1 MSGPVRV
8 QLVELSSGIAVPL
21 TEDGVSAGG
30 LGADIVLWEGET
42 RRAFVDPI
50 DEGFVVTDGGLEVL
64 TVNDAPVIGQRMA
77 RLGDRVAFGAV
88 TYRIQEA
95 VPPVATAVATAVVRE
110 TDSTQVIARASEEVA
125 ARTGQV
131 PTRSSTVRS
140 ILGWLLV
147 LVVVAGSGAAGYL
160 VAAMLREGR

>member
-95 VPPVATAVATAVVRE
+95 VPPVVTEMVLE
-110 TDSTQVIARASEEVA
+110 TDSTQVFARASEEVA

-147 LVVVAGSGAAGYL
+147 LVVVVGSGAAGYL
-160 VAAMLREGR
+160 VAAMLRDGR

>member
-95 VPPVATAVATAVVRE
+95 VPPVVTEVVIE
-110 TDSTQVIARASEEVA
+110 ADATQVFARASEEVA

-131 PTRSSTVRS
+131 PTRSSTFRS

-147 LVVVAGSGAAGYL
+147 LVVVVGSGAAGYL
-160 VAAMLREGR
+160 VAAMLRDGR

>member
-8 QLVELSSGIAVPL
+8 QLVELSSGIAVSL

-95 VPPVATAVATAVVRE
+95 VPPVVTEVVLE
-110 TDSTQVIARASEEVA
+110 TDSTQAIARASEEVA

-147 LVVVAGSGAAGYL
+147 LVVVVGSGAAGYL
-160 VAAMLREGR
+160 VAAMLRDGR

>member
-95 VPPVATAVATAVVRE
+95 VPPVATAVVRE

>member
-95 VPPVATAVATAVVRE
+95 VPPVVTEVVLE
-110 TDSTQVIARASEEVA
+110 TDSTQAIARASEEVV

-147 LVVVAGSGAAGYL
+147 LVVVVGSGAAGYL
-160 VAAMLREGR
+160 VAAMLRNGR

>member
-95 VPPVATAVATAVVRE
+95 VPPVVTEVVIE
-110 TDSTQVIARASEEVA
+110 ADSTQVFARASEEVA

-131 PTRSSTVRS
+131 PTRSSTFRS

-147 LVVVAGSGAAGYL
+147 LVVVVGSGAAGYL
-160 VAAMLREGR
+160 VAAMLRNGR

>member
-8 QLVELSSGIAVPL
+8 QLVELSSGIAVSL

-77 RLGDRVAFGAV
+77 RLGDRIAFGAV

-95 VPPVATAVATAVVRE
+95 VPPVVTEVVLE
-110 TDSTQVIARASEEVA
+110 TDSTQAIARASEEVA

-147 LVVVAGSGAAGYL
+147 LVVVVGSGAAGYL
-160 VAAMLREGR
+160 VAAMLRDGR

>member
-95 VPPVATAVATAVVRE
+95 VPPVATEVVRE

-131 PTRSSTVRS
+131 PTHSSTVRS

>member
-95 VPPVATAVATAVVRE
+95 VPPVVTEVVLE
-110 TDSTQVIARASEEVA
+110 TDSTQAIARASEEVA

-147 LVVVAGSGAAGYL
+147 LVVVVGSGAAGYI
-160 VAAMLREGR
+160 VAAMLRDGR

>member
-77 RLGDRVAFGAV
+77 RLGDRIAFGAV

-95 VPPVATAVATAVVRE
+95 VPPVVTEVVLE
-110 TDSTQVIARASEEVA
+110 TDSTQAIARASEEVA

-147 LVVVAGSGAAGYL
+147 LVVVVGSGAAGYL
-160 VAAMLREGR
+160 VAAMLRDGR

>member
-95 VPPVATAVATAVVRE
+95 VPPVVTEVVLE
-110 TDSTQVIARASEEVA
+110 TDSTQAIARASEEVA

-147 LVVVAGSGAAGYL
+147 LVVVVGSGAAGYL
-160 VAAMLREGR
+160 VAAMLRDGR

>member
-77 RLGDRVAFGAV
+77 QLGDRVAFGAV

-95 VPPVATAVATAVVRE
+95 VPPVVTEVVLG
-110 TDSTQVIARASEEVA
+110 TDSTQAIARASEEDA
-125 ARTGQV
+125 TRTGQV
-131 PTRSSTVRS
+131 PTRSSTFRS

-147 LVVVAGSGAAGYL
+147 LVVVVGSGAAGYL
-160 VAAMLREGR
+160 VAAMLRDGR

>member
-77 RLGDRVAFGAV
+77 RVGDRVAFGAV

-95 VPPVATAVATAVVRE
+95 VPPVVTEVVLE
-110 TDSTQVIARASEEVA
+110 TDSTQAIARASEEVA

-147 LVVVAGSGAAGYL
+147 LVVVVGSGAAGYI
-160 VAAMLREGR
+160 VAAMLRDGR